1 MNTPFLNKGAPALLL
16 ISSFLLTPA
25 LADKVMAENHDEEI
39 IFTAKRTPALLN
51 EVGTQSIVITEKEI
65 QTRQYNSAVEVLAH
79 QPGVILSQNSPIGP
93 SSFYLRGSDRTLVL
107 VDGVPMYDPVG
118 TGGSFNYMLFGSLLD
133 VNRIEVLKGPQ
144 SSLYG
149 SSAMGGV
156 VQIFT
161 NNLNMPGTKLRLMAG
176 SHDTF
181 QTSASTTGKVGDF
194 RYSLSGLF
202 DSSRGIDATVDY
214 TGKQPK
220 DYDKDGYKNRQLS
233 GRLNYLISESF
244 DVDASFTYNNQ
255 YHRYDTKSMYVN
267 KNVDF
272 HNKLFSGR
280 VVLNGQFF
288 EDKLLSSLSYS
299 VMNLKRED
307 DGGWS
312 SDHFTGRTQ
321 TIALDNALNLYSE
334 YETNFGFS
342 YMHER
347 GRITPQNFDR
357 TQNTKGLYLEQS
369 LKFTEKF
376 FNTIGIRYDKN
387 SAYGGKAT
395 YRLTSRYN
403 FSDSVALKGS
413 YSTGF
418 TTPTVTQL
426 YYGAWGANPNLKAE
440 TSKGYDLGIEIRPIS
455 TSVISFSYFDTR
467 YKNMISANADYQ
479 YENLD
484 RAKIKGVELVG
495 SLELND
501 QWDLSGSYTY
511 LDAKEKKADGEY
523 TKMRW
528 RPKHQI
534 TANVTYQPIQNLTLN
549 ASVVYYSKRDDLVYN
564 EITEKNDKVKL
575 DSFALFDIA
584 GSYKINKT
592 FEVDAKIQN
601 LFNKDYEFA
610 RGYREKGRTAYLGVN
625 ISL

>member
-1 MNTPFLNKGAPALLL
+1 MNTPFLNKGAPALLF

-79 QPGVILSQNSPIGP
+79 QPGVILSQNGPTGP
-93 SSFYLRGSDRTLVL
+93 SSLYLRGSDRTLLL
-107 VDGVPMYDPVG
+107 VDGIPMYDPAG
-118 TGGSFNYMLFGSLLD
+118 TGKGFNYMLLGSLLD
-133 VNRIEVLKGPQ
+133 VDRVEVLNGPQ

-161 NNLNMPGTKLRLMAG
+161 NNLNTPGTKLRLMAG

-181 QTSASTTGKVGDF
+181 QTSASTTGKVGDL

-214 TGKQPK
+214 AGKQPK

-233 GRLNYLISESF
+233 GRLNYLISEIF

-255 YHRYDTKSMYVN
+255 YHRYDANSMYVN

-280 VVLNGQFF
+280 VALNGQFF

-321 TIALDNALNLYSE
+321 TIALDNALNLYSD

-347 GRITPQNFDR
+347 GKITPKNFDR
-357 TQNTKGLYLEQS
+357 TQNTKGLYLEQNLNFS
-369 LKFTEKF
+369 EKF
-376 FNTIGIRYDKN
+376 FNTVGVRYDKN
-387 SAYGGKAT
+387 SAYGGKTT

-403 FSDSVALKGS
+403 FSDSFALKGS
-413 YSTGF
+413 YGTGF
-418 TTPTVTQL
+418 TTPTVPQL
-426 YYGAWGANPNLKAE
+426 YYKNWGANPNLKAE
-440 TSKGYDLGIEIRPIS
+440 TSKGYDVGVEIRPTVNSIFA
-455 TSVISFSYFDTR
+455 FSHFYTNYKEMIGYQNNR
-467 YKNMISANADYQ
+467 YV
-479 YENLD
+479 NLD
-484 RAKIKGVELVG
+484 RAKIKGFELAG
-495 SLELND
+495 SVELND
-501 QWDLSGSYTY
+501 QWALSGSYTY

-523 TKMRW
+523 TKMSR

-549 ASVVYYSKRDDLVYN
+549 TSVVYYSKRDDLVYN
-564 EITEKNDKVKL
+564 EITEQNDKVKL

-584 GSYKINKT
+584 GSYKINNT